1 MYHTNRRTLI
11 EQIIMTQLNYQV
23 VYVTDIG
30 NSNWITTF
38 GFSFRQGRHEAIMV
52 TNGSLSVK
60 HQEVCLFFF
69 FCSPSGF
76 LLLLYT
82 FALLLLYNC
91 AVLPGKMY
99 LIDRHVMI

>member
-30 NSNWITTF
+30 NSNWITIF

-60 HQEVCLFFF
+60 HQEVCLFSFLLPF
-69 FCSPSGF
+69 WIPLASLYFCSA
-76 LLLLYT
+76 
-82 FALLLLYNC
+82 FA
-91 AVLPGKMY
+91 
-99 LIDRHVMI
+99 I